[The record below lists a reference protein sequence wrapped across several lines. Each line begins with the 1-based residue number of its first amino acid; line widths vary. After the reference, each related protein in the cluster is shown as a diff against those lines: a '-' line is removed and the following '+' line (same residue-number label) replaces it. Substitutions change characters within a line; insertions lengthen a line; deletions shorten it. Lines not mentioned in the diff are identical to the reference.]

1 MEPCC
6 TQVNYLKPLTIF
18 AKAPS
23 WIYDWVLNMALEGFV
38 ENAPEKELT
47 IAPVISVLQQL
58 LCKSITTVNILI

>member
-1 MEPCC
+1 
-6 TQVNYLKPLTIF
+6 
-18 AKAPS
+18 
-23 WIYDWVLNMALEGFV
+23 MALEGFV